1 MKRVILVDMLNM
13 FVRNFAA
20 LKLSNPDTGEFVGGT
35 YGCLQSFWSTIRKFK
50 PDAVFII
57 FEGKG
62 SAERRRR
69 VLKEYKD
76 HGPFKGFN
84 RGFFETTDEDERE
97 SFSKQLNRMKLYLE
111 YLPFFQAGVDYL
123 EADDVIAYLCRKVL
137 KEEYE
142 KIIVS
147 TDRDYFQLLS
157 NDTHIFRPVRTKM
170 CPDGE
175 FIKLDIFEEK
185 NEGDEVIK
193 KGNCIS
199 VIDYQ
204 GPNGVVNQVSC
215 HPENYILVKCAVGDN
230 SDNIDGLSRVG
241 EKTLLKDFPFLF
253 MLKDGNKKY
262 EVDDL
267 IEYAKN
273 KVEKENVL
281 RYEKYL
287 KDENIELLKR
297 NERLMQL
304 LDPDISLAS
313 VQSIEGS
320 LQSQRRLN
328 PFKLR
333 LMFEDD
339 CISFIHANNW
349 IDVFSSVTNYEF

>member
-1 MKRVILVDMLNM
+1 
-13 FVRNFAA
+13 
-20 LKLSNPDTGEFVGGT
+20 
-35 YGCLQSFWSTIRKFK
+35 
-50 PDAVFII
+50 
-57 FEGKG
+57 
-62 SAERRRR
+62 
-69 VLKEYKD
+69 
-76 HGPFKGFN
+76 
-84 RGFFETTDEDERE
+84 
-97 SFSKQLNRMKLYLE
+97 
-111 YLPFFQAGVDYL
+111 
-123 EADDVIAYLCRKVL
+123 
-137 KEEYE
+137 
-142 KIIVS
+142 
-147 TDRDYFQLLS
+147 
-157 NDTHIFRPVRTKM
+157 
-170 CPDGE
+170 
-175 FIKLDIFEEK
+175 IFEEK

-320 LQSQRRLN
+320 LRSQRRLN

-339 CISFIHANNW
+339 CISSIHANNW
-349 IDVFSSVTNYEF
+349 IDVFSSVTNYKF